1 MSKRSGITNWLR
13 DKGTAFNSGTVL
25 ELNLPWIKV
34 IQFKNRPRIE
44 RPHSLHHPLGIGR
57 SKYMSKSAAALDEL
71 LDIQK
76 RLLAPGGCPW
86 DREQNHASLVRFLIE
101 ETYEVIEA
109 INEGN
114 MYKLREELGDLLL
127 QIVFHAALAETAGHF
142 DFADLTRLVAKKM
155 VDRHPHVFGAMQL
168 QTSEDVLDNWE
179 DFKRKEGKKYLLEG
193 IPKGLPALLRAEKI
207 QEKLNRVGFDWPN
220 VEGAL
225 DKFKEEVEELVQAE
239 TDEDII
245 EEMGD
250 VLFALVN
257 VARFKKVEA
266 EQALQQSNDKVTQRF
281 NYIEQRVKESGRS
294 FSEYSLEEMDAIWDE
309 AKARGL

>member
-1 MSKRSGITNWLR
+1 
-13 DKGTAFNSGTVL
+13 
-25 ELNLPWIKV
+25 
-34 IQFKNRPRIE
+34 
-44 RPHSLHHPLGIGR
+44 
-57 SKYMSKSAAALDEL
+57 MSKSAAALDEL
-71 LDIQK
+71 LAIQQ

-86 DREQNHASLVRFLIE
+86 DREQTHASLVRFLIE

-168 QTSEDVLDNWE
+168 STSEDVLDNWE
-179 DFKRKEGKKYLLEG
+179 DFKRKEGKKFLLEG

-207 QEKLNRVGFDWPN
+207 QEKLSRIGFDWPN

-225 DKFKEEVEELVQAE
+225 DKFKEEVEELIQAQ
-239 TDEDII
+239 TNQDII

-250 VLFALVN
+250 VLFAMVN
-257 VARFKKVEA
+257 VARFKQVEP
-266 EQALQQSNDKVTQRF
+266 EQALQHANDKVTQRF

-309 AKARGL
+309 AKAKGL

>member
-1 MSKRSGITNWLR
+1 
-13 DKGTAFNSGTVL
+13 
-25 ELNLPWIKV
+25 
-34 IQFKNRPRIE
+34 
-44 RPHSLHHPLGIGR
+44 
-57 SKYMSKSAAALDEL
+57 MSKSAEALDEL
-71 LDIQK
+71 LAIQK

-86 DREQNHASLVRFLIE
+86 DREQTHASLVRFLIE

-109 INEGN
+109 INEGD

-127 QIVFHAALAETAGHF
+127 QIVFHAALAEEAGHF
-142 DFADLTRLVAKKM
+142 DFADLTRSVSKKM
-155 VDRHPHVFGAMQL
+155 VDRHPHVFGSMQL

-179 DFKRKEGKKYLLEG
+179 DFKKKEGKKYLLEG

-207 QEKLNRVGFDWPN
+207 QEKLSRVGFDWPS

-225 DKFKEEVEELVQAE
+225 DKFKEEVEELAQAQ
-239 TDEDII
+239 TNADII

-250 VLFALVN
+250 VLFAMVN
-257 VARFKKVEA
+257 VARFKQIEP
-266 EQALQQSNDKVTQRF
+266 EQALQQSNNKVTERF

-294 FSEYSLEEMDAIWDE
+294 FSEHSLEELDAIWDE